1 MGGGGRGGG
10 ADEVTTVL
18 AGGVEMP
25 QGRVGVVVGGA
36 RVGVVGASSITMS
49 EMERKQSTSF
59 KNIFFN

>member
-1 MGGGGRGGG
+1 M
-10 ADEVTTVL
+10 TVL

-25 QGRVGVVVGGA
+25 AGRVGVVVDGA

-49 EMERKQSTSF
+49 EMERKQSRSF